1 MICWFFI
8 FMRQRD
14 CMADYEM
21 DGDDGN
27 KDDVEIV
34 GEAKK
39 RNGLAVFREAL
50 DEFAKN
56 RDQDVT
62 VYSEVPKKCKVTT
75 CYVGIDEAG
84 RGPVLGPMV
93 YGIFAA
99 VEDTD
104 AISAKIKKGQSLAK
118 IEECPPVL
126 IDSIK
131 KLNDSKQINEKTR
144 DEVFAQFSD
153 LDHIVYGV
161 KIISPTQISAKSYQR
176 KKISLNEISHNA
188 AIELIQGLIDR
199 GIVIGKVYVDTVGPM
214 EKYQAKL
221 EQLFPELKFKVDKKA
236 DSKYKPVSAASVCAK
251 VMRDEALKKW
261 TFGDNCNVK
270 VAQNGWGSDEV
281 TKKFLRAN
289 IDPVFGFP
297 NIVRDSWST
306 ASDLLEKRAVKIKW
320 ELDEDD
326 APVQKISKFF
336 VKQPKTEDNTENF
349 PVSVLKPKAQFFSY
363 RSLTQTTKLF

>member
-1 MICWFFI
+1 
-8 FMRQRD
+8 
-14 CMADYEM
+14 
-21 DGDDGN
+21 
-27 KDDVEIV
+27 
-34 GEAKK
+34 
-39 RNGLAVFREAL
+39 
-50 DEFAKN
+50 
-56 RDQDVT
+56 
-62 VYSEVPKKCKVTT
+62 
-75 CYVGIDEAG
+75 
-84 RGPVLGPMV
+84 MV

-214 EKYQAKL
+214 EKYQ
-221 EQLFPELKFKVDKKA
+221 V
-236 DSKYKPVSAASVCAK
+236 V
-251 VMRDEALKKW
+251 
-261 TFGDNCNVK
+261 
-270 VAQNGWGSDEV
+270 
-281 TKKFLRAN
+281 
-289 IDPVFGFP
+289 
-297 NIVRDSWST
+297 
-306 ASDLLEKRAVKIKW
+306 IK
-320 ELDEDD
+320 
-326 APVQKISKFF
+326 
-336 VKQPKTEDNTENF
+336 
-349 PVSVLKPKAQFFSY
+349 
-363 RSLTQTTKLF
+363 